1 MAGRPQETRRGSCK
15 AGRERRCP
23 TSPGHTEEHPAGP
36 PAGMSGCRLAGRGEA
51 RSLRSLTRP
60 EGSKRQAWS
69 VNSHWPR
76 VPSPHGQGGRG
87 CLASPTRELHVPGP
101 PSPGRMV
108 PSSPGVKPGP
118 ATPVSNRRAGRS
130 GSGRHPPLSAWHLP
144 HWSQK
149 MGAAEPQV
157 TSLPMRGAQEGP
169 HSSRREEGPTHH
181 RVYGT
186 PGQAAVAPP
195 GPQKTAA
202 AGHAVARPPVLPP
215 RMAGRPSQGVN
226 SDTLFPRRASP
237 GLGGR
242 GRAPHASQ
250 GRKPALPSSPQGP
263 GWAPM
268 TDPAQGP
275 PPAGRAQDAGPAH
288 TAAALHTPA
297 TGTGHSQNERGE
309 ALNPVPGVWARL
321 TGDGAGWGAVAAWV
335 GTQRLEPE
343 APRYRAAPRKRW
355 APQ

>member
-23 TSPGHTEEHPAGP
+23 TSPGHTEEHPVGP

-51 RSLRSLTRP
+51 RSLQSLTRP

-69 VNSHWPR
+69 INSHWPR
-76 VPSPHGQGGRG
+76 VLSPRGQGGRG
-87 CLASPTRELHVPGP
+87 CLASPTRELHAPGP
-101 PSPGRMV
+101 PSPGRTV

-157 TSLPMRGAQEGP
+157 TSLPMQGAQEGP
-169 HSSRREEGPTHH
+169 HSPRREEGPTHH

-202 AGHAVARPPVLPP
+202 AFTAGDGPRAMPWPGHPCSHPEWQAAPHRAWTLT
-215 RMAGRPSQGVN
+215 PS
-226 SDTLFPRRASP
+226 FPG
-237 GLGGR
+237 GLHQAWGGR

-263 GWAPM
+263 GWVPM

-275 PPAGRAQDAGPAH
+275 PPVGRAQDAGPAH
-288 TAAALHTPA
+288 TAAPPHTPA
-297 TGTGHSQNERGE
+297 TGAGRSQHKRGE

-321 TGDGAGWGAVAAWV
+321 TRGGAGGWWLLPGWGRS
-335 GTQRLEPE
+335 G
-343 APRYRAAPRKRW
+343 
-355 APQ
+355 

>member
-36 PAGMSGCRLAGRGEA
+36 PAGMSSCRLAGRGEA

-87 CLASPTRELHVPGP
+87 CLASPTRELHAPGP

-149 MGAAEPQV
+149 MGVAEPQV
-157 TSLPMRGAQEGP
+157 TSLPTRGGTGGTTQLPERGGAHPSPCLRNTRAGGCGTSWAPEDGSGV
-169 HSSRREEGPTHH
+169 HCRRW
-181 RVYGT
+181 
-186 PGQAAVAPP
+186 
-195 GPQKTAA
+195 A

-297 TGTGHSQNERGE
+297 TGTGRSQHERGE

-321 TGDGAGWGAVAAWV
+321 TGDGAGWGGCCCLGGDAA
-335 GTQRLEPE
+335 
-343 APRYRAAPRKRW
+343 ARA
-355 APQ
+355 